1 MTKQTAPILVLGPMA
16 SEIDAL
22 TAALTA
28 PEETVLG
35 GYRCT
40 AGLLDGVPVVTVRN
54 LIGMVNAAAA
64 TALAAQRFSPRC
76 VIIQGTS
83 GAHDP
88 ALHRGD
94 LILGASL
101 IEMGSYYTPHRDAGA
116 GSGFNDYTFPGV
128 QLAVNGEVERVRT
141 LHSDPAL
148 LAIAE
153 AVPYAHGARVTGTIS
168 SGDIWNRELDVIARL
183 HRECGSL
190 CEEME
195 GFAVAQV
202 CWMLGLPM
210 LAVRVVSNSE
220 WHADEKF
227 DESVGLLC
235 QDYCRRL
242 IAQIDLHF
250 GEGKQA

>member
-1 MTKQTAPILVLGPMA
+1 MPEEKAPVLVLGPMA

-22 TAALTA
+22 TAALDA
-28 PEETVLG
+28 PQETLLG
-35 GYRCT
+35 GYRCV
-40 AGLLDGVPVVTVRN
+40 AGRLDGVPVVTVRC

-64 TALAAQRFSPRC
+64 TALAAARFAPRC
-76 VIIQGTS
+76 VLIQGTA

-94 LILGASL
+94 LVLGESL
-101 IEMGSYYTPHRDAGA
+101 IEMGSYYTQHRDAGA
-116 GSGFNDYTFPGV
+116 GSNFADYTFPGAE
-128 QLAVNGEVERVRT
+128 LAAGGARVRI

-148 LAIAE
+148 LRLAE
-153 AVPYAHGARVTGTIS
+153 DVPYPHGRKVTGTIS

-183 HRECGSL
+183 HDACGSL

-202 CWMLGLPM
+202 CRMLGLPM

-220 WHADEKF
+220 WHAAEAF
-227 DESVGLLC
+227 DESVGVLC
-235 QDYCRRL
+235 QAFCRALICRL
-242 IAQIDLHF
+242 
-250 GEGKQA
+250 

>member
-1 MTKQTAPILVLGPMA
+1 MPKQTAPILVLGPMA

-22 TAALTA
+22 TGALSA
-28 PEETVLG
+28 PQETLLG

-40 AGLLDGVPVVTVRN
+40 AGLLDGVPVVTVRTY
-54 LIGMVNAAAA
+54 IGMVHAAAA
-64 TALAAQRFSPRC
+64 TALAATEFAPRC
-76 VIIQGTS
+76 VIIQGTA

-101 IEMGSYYTPHRDAGA
+101 IEMGSYFTPHRDAGT
-116 GSGFNDYTFPGV
+116 GSRYEDYTFPGV
-128 QLAVNGEVERVRT
+128 QLEADGAVERVRT

-153 AVPYAHGARVTGTIS
+153 AVPYSHGRRVTGTIS
-168 SGDIWNRELDVIARL
+168 SGDIWNRELDVIDRL
-183 HRECGSL
+183 HREFGSL

-202 CWMLGLPM
+202 CRTLGLPM

-220 WHADEKF
+220 WHADETF
-227 DESVGLLC
+227 DESVALLC
-235 QDYCRRL
+235 QAYCRRL
-242 IAQIDLHF
+242 IAEIDRNS
-250 GEGKQA
+250 EGACDG